1 MDTLHDPRARQFAS
15 DNYAGAHPEV
25 LAALVAAN
33 GGHQGAYGSDD
44 YTAHLQ
50 TIVRGLFGDRAEIF
64 PVFNGTGANV
74 LALESLIP
82 RWGAVICAD
91 GAHINTDE
99 AGAPE
104 RIGGIKLLPV
114 AAIQGKL
121 TPALIETEAYGFGEL
136 HRAQPSAVA
145 ITQSTELGT
154 LYTAAEIAA
163 ITEYAHSLGL
173 PVHLDGA
180 RLANAAAA
188 LGVSLREITTDV
200 GVDIISFGGTKN
212 GAIAAEAVIVLNP
225 DAVHGIDFL
234 RKMNTQL
241 ASKQRFFSAQLIA
254 LLEGDLWLRSASH
267 ANAMTQLLRSR
278 LDAAIAAGEAPGLSF
293 LHDSPVNAVFAVL
306 PPAAATIVRECFAF
320 YDWDA
325 ATGAVRWMTSF
336 DTTEADIE
344 EFVAAILAAL
354 KAVA

>member
-25 LAALVAAN
+25 LAALAAAN
-33 GGHQGAYGSDD
+33 GGHQGAYGSDE

-50 TIVRGLFGDRAEIF
+50 GIVRGLFGERAEIF

-82 RWGAVICAD
+82 RWGAVICSD

-114 AAIQGKL
+114 PAIAGKL
-121 TPALIETEAYGFGEL
+121 TPALIDTEAYGFGEL

-154 LYTAAEIAA
+154 LYSPEEIAA
-163 ITEYAHSLGL
+163 ITAHAHALGL

-188 LGVSLREITTDV
+188 LGVSLRAITTDV

-254 LLEGDLWLRSASH
+254 LLEGDLWLRSATH
-267 ANAMTQLLRSR
+267 ANAMTRLLRDR

-293 LHDSPVNAVFAVL
+293 LYDSPVNALFAVL
-306 PPAAATIVRECFAF
+306 PPAAAAVVRERFAF

-325 ATGAVRWMTSF
+325 STGAVRWMTSF

-344 EFVAAILAAL
+344 DFVAAILGAL
-354 KAVA
+354 RQIA